1 MKNML
6 HKMTLDPSP
15 FDMIACGKK
24 DIELRL
30 YDEKRRQ
37 LKTGDEIQ
45 FSCKERGRVLL
56 TVVATINVY
65 KDFRQL
71 YKSEPLERCGYGVE
85 QLNSASYTD
94 MQRYYSEDKVQK
106 YGVVAICLKD
116 VKVKEISDDCI
127 ETDNQTG

>member
-1 MKNML
+1 ML

-45 FSCKERGRVLL
+45 FSCKERRRVLL
-56 TVVATINVY
+56 TVVAAINVY

-71 YKSEPLERCGYGVE
+71 YNSEPLKRCGYGVE
-85 QLNSASYTD
+85 QLNSASLPICNGITV
-94 MQRYYSEDKVQK
+94 KIK
-106 YGVVAICLKD
+106 YKNMALWQ
-116 VKVKEISDDCI
+116 SA
-127 ETDNQTG
+127 